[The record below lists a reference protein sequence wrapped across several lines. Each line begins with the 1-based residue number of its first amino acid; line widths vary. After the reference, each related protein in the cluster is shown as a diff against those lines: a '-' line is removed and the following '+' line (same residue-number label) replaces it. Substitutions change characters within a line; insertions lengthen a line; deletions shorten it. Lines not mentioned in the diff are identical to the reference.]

1 MNSPIYHFPRFLFFT
16 FFSKFRKKKIS
27 YKISILSNLMLLA
40 WGFFFFFF
48 FFFYQSP
55 PLSSHGGGDNGDHC
69 QSCNATLLHAQS
81 RLVATSSTPKVN
93 EDKGDRRSSSGDLS
107 RSSRKRIARRPA
119 QALTTLF
126 ESITT
131 LLETLWFTYSETLGK
146 WLIGDLAFD
155 INYFMRRQVC
165 S

>member
-16 FFSKFRKKKIS
+16 FFSKFRK
-27 YKISILSNLMLLA
+27 
-40 WGFFFFFF
+40 FFFPTKFQFWVIWCYWLEVFFLF

-69 QSCNATLLHAQS
+69 RSCSATLLHAQS
-81 RLVATSSTPKVN
+81 RLVATSSAPKVN

-119 QALTTLF
+119 QAPTTLF
-126 ESITT
+126 ESIMT
-131 LLETLWFTYSETLGK
+131 LSETLWFTYSETLGK